1 MRDKFLQN
9 ISIKNKS
16 ANWSENYKEE
26 GFTNDAR
33 KKVKSKEEKRESSVS
48 KKYGY
53 LGIIECVCVCVYIG
67 IIGGLF

>member
-1 MRDKFLQN
+1 MRDKFLPN

-16 ANWSENYKEE
+16 ANWSENYEEE

-33 KKVKSKEEKRESSVS
+33 KKVKSKEEKRESSLS

-53 LGIIECVCVCVYIG
+53 LGIIEYVCVCFFV
-67 IIGGLF
+67 GLF